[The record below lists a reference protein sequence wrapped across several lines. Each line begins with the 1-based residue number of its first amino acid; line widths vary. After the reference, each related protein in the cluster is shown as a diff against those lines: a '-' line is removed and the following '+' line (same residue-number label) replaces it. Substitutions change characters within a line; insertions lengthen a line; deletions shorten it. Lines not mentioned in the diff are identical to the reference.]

1 MSLLS
6 LFYAPFVFCA
16 YSSCYIVL
24 YFLQFL
30 FIRFSLEQAVS
41 HYCINVWYLSVWH
54 LLKTSTLTFNR
65 RGKVFVSTILEKA
78 KMLNG
83 INVPNMSHILELE
96 DLRPD
101 HQNLVFI
108 ILKTLGFFQFKT
120 KFSSLVFLEPIGC
133 ITIVVTTQLV
143 LLQPR

>member
-1 MSLLS
+1 MQALEVT
-6 LFYAPFVFCA
+6 LFLKLDRPSG
-16 YSSCYIVL
+16 SSNYTDASGVM
-24 YFLQFL
+24 
-30 FIRFSLEQAVS
+30 
-41 HYCINVWYLSVWH
+41 
-54 LLKTSTLTFNR
+54 
-65 RGKVFVSTILEKA
+65 G

-143 LLQPR
+143 LL